1 MELDDLKQA
10 WQTLDARLQK
20 QNAIS
25 LVLFKEGRVAKMRS
39 GLRPLLIG
47 QIVQIVIGIWLVLV
61 GVRFWSAHTEVPHLF
76 ASGVVVHVYGVLSLM
91 LGGIVVGHISRITST
106 APVLELQRSLAQT
119 RKIYIR
125 SGMLLG
131 LPWCVLWMPFMA
143 VFFMANFGADLFL
156 KVPGLFAWSSVSG
169 MVGLLGILLF
179 LRWSRQPKRARLAAM
194 LDRNAAGSS
203 LQRAQAT
210 LDEIKAFIAE

>member
-1 MELDDLKQA
+1 MELDDLKRA
-10 WQTLDARLQK
+10 WQTLDAHLQQ
-20 QNAIS
+20 QNALS
-25 LVLFKEGRVAKMRS
+25 LVLFRESRIEKLRS

-61 GVRFWSAHTEVPHLF
+61 GVQFWTTHSEVPHLF
-76 ASGVVVHVYGVLSLM
+76 ASGIVVHVYGVMSIM
-91 LGGIVVGHISRITST
+91 LGGIVVGHISRITAS
-106 APVLELQRSLAQT
+106 APVLEIQHRLAQT

-131 LPWCVLWMPFMA
+131 LPWCVLWMPFTA

-156 KVPGLFAWSSVSG
+156 NVPGLFTWSSVSG
-169 MVGLLGILLF
+169 LLGLLAIYLLH
-179 LRWSRQPKRARLAAM
+179 RWSRQPKRARLAAM
-194 LDRNAAGSS
+194 LERGVAGSS